1 MKGVTNTIKEFSEDF
16 YNLCNIWKYVV
27 EQDDEGVNIKYMEKR
42 DDKWEEINAMNIT
55 FTCANKLF
63 KEIAKSLDTGEFTE
77 DY

>member
-1 MKGVTNTIKEFSEDF
+1 MKGTVNTIKEFSEDF
-16 YNLCNIWKYVV
+16 DSLYNTWKYVV
-27 EQDDEGVNIKYMEKR
+27 EQDDVGINIKYMEKR
-42 DDKWEEINAMNIT
+42 EDKWEEINAMNIT